1 MTLLFPHELG
11 GGGALGLRA
20 WLFPRAGAE
29 GRGARTEWGPGPYL
43 SEFLCGLLWP
53 PPSSSPPTQ
62 PLVMFSLTN
71 SDPFLP
77 LICQL
82 RAPRGA
88 GALVIEAVG
97 WGWGVSVSVQ
107 LGGPGDLSIL
117 P

>member
-1 MTLLFPHELG
+1 MALLFPLELG
-11 GGGALGLRA
+11 GRGALGLA
-20 WLFPRAGAE
+20 VWLFPRAGVE
-29 GRGARTEWGPGPYL
+29 SRGARTEWGPGPHL

-62 PLVMFSLTN
+62 LLVILSLTS

-77 LICQL
+77 LVCQL
-82 RAPRGA
+82 RAPSGA
-88 GALVIEAVG
+88 GALVVEAVG

-107 LGGPGDLSIL
+107 LGRPGVLSIL